1 MLPACAIRSAKLEV
15 ELRSQVAHEAGNVRR
30 ARILGQE
37 EKHAALLYPVW
48 LWITEQAIDC
58 LVIGMRSQEGE
69 RRDKRAGAD
78 TGNAVE
84 LWQRVRA

>member
-1 MLPACAIRSAKLEV
+1 MPRCSTQSGFWV
-15 ELRSQVAHEAGNVRR
+15 
-30 ARILGQE
+30 
-37 EKHAALLYPVW
+37 
-48 LWITEQAIDC
+48 TEQAIDF

-84 LWQRVRA
+84 LWQRVRP